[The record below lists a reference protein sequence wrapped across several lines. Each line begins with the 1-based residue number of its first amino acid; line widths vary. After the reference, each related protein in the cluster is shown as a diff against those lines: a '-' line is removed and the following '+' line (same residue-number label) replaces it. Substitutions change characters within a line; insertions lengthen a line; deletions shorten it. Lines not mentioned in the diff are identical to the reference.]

1 MRRLSAMYR
10 LHRARHT
17 NHFAIYDRPSNL
29 ICNRSPYRTLHLL
42 ENRIYSR
49 VPHALSPHLHKVASS
64 IRAIL
69 VVVIPSLGA
78 IACTLNFQP
87 TGAMHLFFS
96 CLFFLPEMAEQVGRT
111 RDFAANDGN
120 KTLRKLNGAS
130 TLEFQEFLH
139 MF

>member
-17 NHFAIYDRPSNL
+17 SRFAIYDRPSNL

-78 IACTLNFQP
+78 IACTLRIFSRL
-87 TGAMHLFFS
+87 ARCISFFS
-96 CLFFLPEMAEQVGRT
+96 CLFFFAGNGR
-111 RDFAANDGN
+111 ASWANSRFRSER
-120 KTLRKLNGAS
+120 RK
-130 TLEFQEFLH
+130 
-139 MF
+139 